1 MNREQYL
8 AAVEVIK
15 KDRKSLDEK
24 QSKLREE
31 YIESSKPCNVDDRVR
46 ITLGSSRV
54 VTGEAV
60 AFGILADGNVNI
72 TTYRVDNKNKYITTP
87 HLKVEVLK

>member
-24 QSKLREE
+24 QSKLRED
-31 YIESSKPCNVDDRVR
+31 YIESSKPCNIEDQVK
-46 ITLGSSRV
+46 ITLGSGRV
-54 VTGEAV
+54 VKGAVV
-60 AFGILADGNVNI
+60 AFGILSDGNVNI
-72 TTYRVDNKNKYITTP
+72 ISYRQDNKNKYITTP
-87 HLKVEVLK
+87 HLKVELL